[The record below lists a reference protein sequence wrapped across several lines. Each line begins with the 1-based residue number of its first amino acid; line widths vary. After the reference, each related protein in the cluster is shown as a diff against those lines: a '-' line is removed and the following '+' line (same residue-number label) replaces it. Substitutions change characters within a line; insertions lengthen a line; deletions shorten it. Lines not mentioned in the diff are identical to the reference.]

1 VGSKNCIRAP
11 DVIPGSI
18 LAASASVGR
27 LDLFAPIFGQS
38 VEDSIAALSVG
49 KTKSK
54 EGDFLGASIANEDL
68 SSCEISKAHPTVH
81 ERSSAASLLA
91 HSTDES
97 CLSVNLERAKES
109 LRTEVC
115 IPAMATPSEERSRAR
130 EVVNTPSHAVD
141 DCDMGNYSSATTLK
155 SRSQSSSKNATFEGP
170 EPPNDYYGESREPQF
185 HSAWRE
191 KENLH
196 KSVAKIL
203 AVNPSDN
210 YYCDRPRVCTDA
222 GVADKDLL
230 YLSNLPTTM
239 TYDKLR
245 ELVEP
250 FGEVSLVM
258 WDANESSV
266 AEIIYVDP
274 VAAEEAFFYLNDS
287 IVGDDDDLPLSA
299 ELRGREPGTSLFVGD
314 LTPDVTEVM
323 LENEFSKL
331 VKAPVTAS
339 LKLDPGNS
347 TPIGYGALFSS
358 KAHIS

>member
-1 VGSKNCIRAP
+1 VCSKNCIRAP

-18 LAASASVGR
+18 LAASASFGN

-38 VEDSIAALSVG
+38 VEDSIAALSVS
-49 KTKSK
+49 KEKSK
-54 EGDFLGASIANEDL
+54 EGDLLEESIANGDI
-68 SSCEISKAHPTVH
+68 SACEISKAHPTVH
-81 ERSSAASLLA
+81 ETSSAASLVG
-91 HSTDES
+91 HSIDES
-97 CLSVNLERAKES
+97 CLSVEHERAKES
-109 LRTEVC
+109 VRTEVY
-115 IPAMATPSEERSRAR
+115 IPVEAILAEEGSRAR
-130 EVVNTPSHAVD
+130 EVVNTPSRAVAG
-141 DCDMGNYSSATTLK
+141 CDLGNYSSATTLK
-155 SRSQSSSKNATFEGP
+155 SRAQSSSKNSTSEGP
-170 EPPNDYYGESREPQF
+170 DPPNDHYSESREPRF

-191 KENLH
+191 KENMH
-196 KSVAKIL
+196 KSLAKIL
-203 AVNPSDN
+203 TVNPSDN

-230 YLSNLPTTM
+230 YLSNLPATM
-239 TYDKLR
+239 TYDRLR

-250 FGEVSLVM
+250 FGEVSLVI

-274 VAAEEAFFYLNDS
+274 AAAEEAFFYLDGS

-347 TPIGYGALFSS
+347 TPIGYGMLLSS
-358 KAHIS
+358 KTY